1 LSAVAFDTLKL
12 ARDLRERGKLTT
24 EQAEGV
30 AEALST
36 AFRDEI
42 ATKADVQAIRTDQ
55 QAIAAAGKADVQ
67 AVRADVRATEE
78 RLNTKIDAVRA
89 DLRAT
94 EGRLDTKIDTV
105 EERLSTKID
114 TVEERLSTKID
125 TVEERLNAKFE
136 SLRTDIARR
145 DDRLTVKLGG
155 MLVVAVAVMASLV
168 KLL

>member
-67 AVRADVRATEE
+67 AVNSEVQAVKADVQ
-78 RLNTKIDAVRA
+78 AVRA

-94 EGRLDTKIDTV
+94 EKRLDTKIDTV

-125 TVEERLNAKFE
+125 AVEERLNAKFE
-136 SLRTDIARR
+136 SLRADIARR

>member
-1 LSAVAFDTLKL
+1 MSAVAFDTLKL

-42 ATKADVQAIRTDQ
+42 ATKADVQA
-55 QAIAAAGKADVQ
+55 VSS
-67 AVRADVRATEE
+67 DVRATEE
-78 RLNTKIDAVRA
+78 RLD
-89 DLRAT
+89 
-94 EGRLDTKIDTV
+94 
-105 EERLSTKID
+105 TKID

-136 SLRTDIARR
+136 SLRADIARR
-145 DDRLTVKLGG
+145 DDRLTIKLGG

>member
-67 AVRADVRATEE
+67 AVNSEVQ
-78 RLNTKIDAVRA
+78 AVKA

-94 EGRLDTKIDTV
+94 EKRLDTKIDTV

-125 TVEERLNAKFE
+125 AVEERLNAKFE

>member
-67 AVRADVRATEE
+67 AVNSEVQ
-78 RLNTKIDAVRA
+78 AVKA

-94 EGRLDTKIDTV
+94 EKRLDTKIDTV

-114 TVEERLSTKID
+114 AVEERLSTKID

-136 SLRTDIARR
+136 SLRADIARR